1 MDIFSEFSPQIYTLL
16 VTVVILCI
24 VFVLLGNYVNK
35 QDPVQKPKKLMLLVE
50 IYYNAMDKLV
60 NSIFFGNAGILLPY
74 CSMLIV
80 YIWVMNM
87 LSLVVPFDAPTTDYN
102 VPLALVVISFVFRYG
117 YDYKFNGIRRHF
129 KSYFEPYPFMAILGV
144 LDIIAKPLS
153 MSMRLFGNIL
163 SGTLILAVFYS
174 SLGALQEMIFHFAP
188 RASDGT
194 IAFNFLGAIVA
205 PPFHFYFDVFA
216 GTIQAFVFTLL
227 TLIFTALELDFDLV
241 SKKRKAKEDKKRAKL
256 ELRKKDNLVKN
267 N

>member
-16 VTVVILCI
+16 WTVLILCI
-24 VFVLLGNYVNK
+24 LFVILGNYVNK
-35 QDPVQKPKKLMLLVE
+35 QDPMKKPKKLMLWIE
-50 IYYNAMDKLV
+50 IYYDAINKLV

-74 CSMLIV
+74 CGMLIV

-102 VPLALVVISFVFRYG
+102 VPLALVVISYAFRYG
-117 YDYKFNGIRRHF
+117 YDYKFNGIRKHF
-129 KSYFEPYPFMAILGV
+129 KSYFEPYPFMMPLAV

-163 SGTLILAVFYS
+163 SGTLILGVFYS
-174 SLGALQEMIFHFAP
+174 SLGALQEIIFNFAP

-194 IAFNFLGAIVA
+194 IALNFLGAITA

-227 TLIFTALELDFDLV
+227 TLIFTSLELDFDLV
-241 SKKRKAKEDKKRAKL
+241 SKKRKAKEEKRKAKL
-256 ELRKKDNLVKN
+256 ALKNTDNLVKN